1 MKTHRIDP
9 TMVRHEK
16 WLQRTM
22 TALKALLLVMV
33 IGAVGFYMIWVS
45 FSPDPGAHDFLDAVY
60 LTVITLATV
69 GYADNMQFELL
80 PEPGRSIA
88 LVFTI
93 IYVLL
98 AYGVVVWTSS
108 TIVAYFV
115 EGTLSNALFRRRHQ
129 RRATQ
134 MENHFILC
142 GIGPAGVSII
152 EEFGKTGKP
161 LVVVERDQERLNQL
175 ENDHGD
181 RVVLLHGDETDEAVL
196 MQAGLERA
204 IGLICNLPTDP
215 ENLFLTITARA
226 LNSRIRIVTSALDAK
241 SRDKMVRAGA
251 DSVVFPWQIGAMRLA
266 SEMIRPTV
274 VSFLDRM
281 LRDPRRQIRVSE
293 VPVSSKADFLG
304 KTIQGSQIHKT
315 YGLLVVAVHLPDA
328 PSNEFLYNPPGDQ
341 IIEAGSVLVV
351 IGDVEQV
358 DRLNRAAGN

>member
-1 MKTHRIDP
+1 
-9 TMVRHEK
+9 
-16 WLQRTM
+16 M
-22 TALKALLLVMV
+22 TALKALLMVMIV
-33 IGAVGFYMIWVS
+33 GALGFYFIWVW
-45 FSPDPGAHDFLDAVY
+45 FSPNPENHDFLDAIY

-80 PEPGRSIA
+80 PEPGRSVA

-115 EGTLSNALFRRRHQ
+115 EGTLSDALFRRRHQ

-142 GIGPAGVSII
+142 GIGPAGLSII

-175 ENDHGD
+175 ENEHGEN
-181 RVVLLHGDETDEAVL
+181 VVLLHGDETDETVL
-196 MQAGLERA
+196 SHAGIERA
-204 IGLICNLPTDP
+204 GGLICNLPSDP
-215 ENLFLTITARA
+215 ENLFLTITARS
-226 LNSRIRIVTSALDAK
+226 LNPKLRIVSSAMDPK

-293 VPVSSKADFLG
+293 VPVSAKADFLG
-304 KTIQGSQIHKT
+304 KSIQSSQIHKT
-315 YGLLVVAVHLPDA
+315 FGLLVVALHLPDA
-328 PSNEFLYNPPGDQ
+328 PTNEFLYNPPGDHV
-341 IIEAGSVLVV
+341 IEAGSVLVV
-351 IGDVEQV
+351 IGEVEQV